1 MHIAGHLGQ
10 HSTASSDL
18 ALSRLTDLR
27 ARATASIHYAVEAAD
42 VDRAG
47 QLVVAIMGRMTPE
60 DANSLLRL
68 RRNRAQGLA
77 MVIDV
82 DTFSDDPTS
91 ERTRRQHE
99 LATEI
104 LIDNQWRVVVVQRGM
119 SVAQA
124 WSGLDRL
131 GAGSMAGT
139 GA

>member
-1 MHIAGHLGQ
+1 
-10 HSTASSDL
+10 
-18 ALSRLTDLR
+18 
-27 ARATASIHYAVEAAD
+27 
-42 VDRAG
+42 VDQDG
-47 QLVVAIMGRMTPE
+47 QLVVAIMGRMTRE
-60 DANSLLRL
+60 DASSLLRL

-82 DTFSDDPTS
+82 DTFTDDPTS

-104 LIDNQWRVVVVQRGM
+104 LIENQWRVVGVQRGM

-131 GAGSMAGT
+131 GAA
-139 GA
+139 A

>member
-1 MHIAGHLGQ
+1 
-10 HSTASSDL
+10 
-18 ALSRLTDLR
+18 
-27 ARATASIHYAVEAAD
+27 
-42 VDRAG
+42 
-47 QLVVAIMGRMTPE
+47 
-60 DANSLLRL
+60 
-68 RRNRAQGLA
+68 

-82 DTFSDDPTS
+82 DTFGDEPTS

-104 LIDNQWRVVVVQRGM
+104 LIDNQWRVVRVQRGM

-139 GA
+139 A

>member
-1 MHIAGHLGQ
+1 M
-10 HSTASSDL
+10 DK
-18 ALSRLTDLR
+18 
-27 ARATASIHYAVEAAD
+27 
-42 VDRAG
+42 AG

-77 MVIDV
+77 MVLDI
-82 DTFSDDPTS
+82 DTFSDEPTS

-99 LATEI
+99 LATEF
-104 LIDNQWRVVVVQRGM
+104 LIENQWRVVGVERGL

-131 GAGSMAGT
+131 GAGSLAGM

>member
-10 HSTASSDL
+10 HSTASGDL

-27 ARATASIHYAVEAAD
+27 ARPTTSIHYAIEAAD
-42 VDRAG
+42 VDNAG

-60 DANSLLRL
+60 DATSLLRL

-77 MVIDV
+77 MVIDI
-82 DTFSDDPTS
+82 DTFSDEPTS

-104 LIDNQWRVVVVQRGM
+104 LIDNQWRVVQVQRGM

-131 GAGSMAGT
+131 GAA
-139 GA
+139 A